1 MAPQTPAEKQAQWLG
16 EMNKSIQNI
25 EKDIEDLKDEQKRQ
39 GIVQTTQGIE
49 ITKLNVKVAL
59 AGFFGGMIGSA
70 VVGLIVVLAQKGSP

>member
-1 MAPQTPAEKQAQWLG
+1 MVPQTLAEKQAQWLG
-16 EMNKSIQNI
+16 EMNESISNI
-25 EKDIEDLKDEQKRQ
+25 KDDVKELKDEQKKQGERQ
-39 GIVQTTQGIE
+39 VEQGIE